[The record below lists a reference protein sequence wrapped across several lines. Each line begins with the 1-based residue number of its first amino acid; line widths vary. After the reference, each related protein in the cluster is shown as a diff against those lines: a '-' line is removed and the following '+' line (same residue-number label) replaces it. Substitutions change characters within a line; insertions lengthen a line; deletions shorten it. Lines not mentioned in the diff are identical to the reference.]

1 MGTSMSETK
10 ISVCVPAYNVEKYI
24 KRCIES
30 VLQQTIKNIEII
42 IVNDYSTDK
51 TEKIIKKLMLDDCRI
66 KLISHKTN
74 TGPLVARNDA
84 ILTSKGEYIFFLDG
98 DDELPNDALE
108 LLYDK
113 IILSKADIV
122 SGNIEYITNNG
133 NHVAFGG
140 NKLNYG
146 NSRNQVFKSVF
157 RREYAHNVCGKL
169 FKAKLLK
176 NNQYDIADNFK
187 NGEDLYFFYQIL
199 LNAERVETLGRVVY
213 YYYQNPASS
222 SQKAIDDGVICNIVR
237 TIKYKQSFISR
248 LPGLETDIIRESTIS
263 AVELYLNPRV
273 NRHIVKRE
281 LKNNGLIRYISDS
294 YMIKYLKWNR
304 LLVFMIKKYFPF
316 IDTLY
321 QKHMYRSDSQL

>member
-1 MGTSMSETK
+1 M
-10 ISVCVPAYNVEKYI
+10 
-24 KRCIES
+24 
-30 VLQQTIKNIEII
+30 
-42 IVNDYSTDK
+42 
-51 TEKIIKKLMLDDCRI
+51 
-66 KLISHKTN
+66 
-74 TGPLVARNDA
+74 
-84 ILTSKGEYIFFLDG
+84 
-98 DDELPNDALE
+98 ALE
-108 LLYDK
+108 K
-113 IILSKADIV
+113 PFALSADQA
-122 SGNIEYITNNG
+122 SC
-133 NHVAFGG
+133 
-140 NKLNYG
+140 
-146 NSRNQVFKSVF
+146 Q
-157 RREYAHNVCGKL
+157 
-169 FKAKLLK
+169 KLLK
-176 NNQYDIADNFK
+176 NNQDDIADNFK

-263 AVELYLNPRV
+263 AVELYLNPRA